1 VKGPKHMKKSSK
13 SKKSSVI
20 KVIKGKVITL
30 SEENGKPIA
39 ILELNERIVPR
50 WDISPTVLYRIAFN
64 CNTDLLN
71 VGDKIEV
78 VIRK

>member
-1 VKGPKHMKKSSK
+1 MKKAEKDST
-13 SKKSSVI
+13 VV

-30 SEENGKPIA
+30 SEENGKPVA

-50 WDISPTVLYRIAFN
+50 WDMSPKVLQRMAFN
-64 CNTDLLN
+64 CNTDRLN

-78 VIRK
+78 IIKK

>member
-1 VKGPKHMKKSSK
+1 MKKAEKEST
-13 SKKSSVI
+13 VV

-30 SEENGKPIA
+30 SEENGKPVA

-50 WDISPTVLYRIAFN
+50 WDMSPKVLQRMAFN
-64 CNTDLLN
+64 CKTDLLK

-78 VIRK
+78 IIKK